1 VDSVSAK
8 SVWLKMSGGCHVME
22 SPGNAPIAADKM
34 GSAIN
39 SQWKDNAK
47 NVAFG

>member
-8 SVWLKMSGGCHVME
+8 FVWLKMSGGCHAME
-22 SPGNAPIAADKM
+22 SRGNARIAAGKM

-39 SQWKDNAK
+39 SQWKDSVK